1 MGNNSIDDETEAIL
15 NRSFTRK
22 KRTASSMPSSGRLD
36 ETILFLV
43 NHSLALRCP
52 FGQHFHVFIGHFH
65 QLQYIVIIA
74 AILRDVRYGL
84 ERL

>member
-22 KRTASSMPSSGRLD
+22 KRTASSMPASGLMKQSSSSL
-36 ETILFLV
+36 TS
-43 NHSLALRCP
+43 HLALRRP

-65 QLQYIVIIA
+65 QLQNIVIIA
-74 AILRDVRYGL
+74 AVLLDIRYGL